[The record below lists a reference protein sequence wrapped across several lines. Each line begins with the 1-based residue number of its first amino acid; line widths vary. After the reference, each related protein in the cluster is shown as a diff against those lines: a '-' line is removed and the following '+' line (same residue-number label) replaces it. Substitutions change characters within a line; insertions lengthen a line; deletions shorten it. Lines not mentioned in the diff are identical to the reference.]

1 MYRNPPLMSLRR
13 RITVSFMLGFG
24 LFILGVIVQIA
35 LSAFGIRGVV
45 AYADDLIMGV
55 LAGILVFAYEQRRY
69 ASTVERVRV
78 IAAMNHHV
86 RNALQAI
93 TFSPYAEHG
102 KQIELIENAAHRIQ
116 WALDEILP
124 GENQSSE
131 MPRESTASNLASK
144 K

>member
-13 RITVSFMLGFG
+13 RITVSFLLGFG
-24 LFILGVIVQIA
+24 LFILGVIVQ
-35 LSAFGIRGVV
+35 LVLFAFGIRGVV

-69 ASTVERVRV
+69 ASTVERIKV

-93 TFSPYAEHG
+93 TFSPYAEHS
-102 KQIELIENAAHRIQ
+102 KQIELIENASHRIQ
-116 WALDEILP
+116 WALDEILQ
-124 GENQSSE
+124 GENPSSA
-131 MPRESTASNLASK
+131 MPPGDTTSNLSSK